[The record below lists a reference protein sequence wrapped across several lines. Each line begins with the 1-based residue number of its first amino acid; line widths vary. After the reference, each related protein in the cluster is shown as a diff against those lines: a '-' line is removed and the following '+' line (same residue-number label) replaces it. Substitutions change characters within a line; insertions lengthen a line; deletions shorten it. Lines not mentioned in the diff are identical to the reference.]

1 MTKLMKYKVCLYFS
15 MRRFIS
21 ADRKITSCKHSMSTL
36 SCIMLWSRNNGSP
49 SQYCSSYRARLRERD
64 GYKVSSYDE
73 LVIVDKRWI
82 IVMRGESETS
92 VSAKTED
99 VHHLRLGQD

>member
-1 MTKLMKYKVCLYFS
+1 
-15 MRRFIS
+15 
-21 ADRKITSCKHSMSTL
+21 MSTL

-82 IVMRGESETS
+82 LNNGDEKGDSDLS
-92 VSAKTED
+92 QCED
-99 VHHLRLGQD
+99 